1 MAKFLETQ
9 TISSELLKLIKEA
22 KDKIIL
28 ISPYLRVNP
37 QIQERLKTKS
47 LSGTMSEI
55 VMIYGK
61 TELKSSELE
70 WMKTIKD
77 LKVIEKVNL
86 HAKCY
91 LNEDKAIICSMNLH
105 DYSQQNNIE
114 MGLMITKEQ
123 DKDAYNELIE
133 EINNIK
139 VNGNRKDPTTFK
151 SFDLNH
157 ENESSNV
164 AEYVDSS
171 VSQKPEEL
179 SMEQKMKFEALKDW
193 RLFKS
198 KENRTKAYTILTDN
212 EIVSIVLEK
221 RVDKNMLYKLLST
234 KKANQF
240 GNEILDALSQA
251 EKFTIGK
258 VTSVIYQS
266 DDSKYDRVKLLI
278 LKSGK
283 EFWFDTV
290 RELPIKN
297 RHVAVSLNDRWFNDY
312 FYLD

>member
-28 ISPYLRVNP
+28 ISPYLKVNP

-61 TELKSSELE
+61 TELKNSELE

-77 LKVIEKVNL
+77 LKVIEKLNL

-123 DKDAYNELIE
+123 DTDAYNELIE

-139 VNGNRKDPTTFK
+139 VNGNRKDPSTFK

-157 ENESSNV
+157 ENETGNTLESIETIDNKKH
-164 AEYVDSS
+164 D
-171 VSQKPEEL
+171 EL

-193 RLFKS
+193 RLSKS
-198 KENRTKAYTILTDN
+198 KMIRAKAYTILTDN
-212 EIVSIVLEK
+212 EIICIVQEKWIDKSI
-221 RVDKNMLYKLLST
+221 LYKLLST

-240 GNEILDALSQA
+240 GNEIFEVLSQIQ
-251 EKFTIGK
+251 KYTIGK

-266 DDSKYDRVKLLI
+266 DESKYDKVKLFI

-283 EFWFDTV
+283 ELWFDTV
-290 RELPIKN
+290 QELPIKN
-297 RHVAVSLNDRWFNDY
+297 KHVAVSLNDHWFNAY

>member
-139 VNGNRKDPTTFK
+139 VNGNRKDPSTFK

-157 ENESSNV
+157 ENESENIVESVDNV
-164 AEYVDSS
+164 DN
-171 VSQKPEEL
+171 KKRDEL
-179 SMEQKMKFEALKDW
+179 SMEQKMKFEALKEW
-193 RLFKS
+193 RLSKS
-198 KENRTKAYTILTDN
+198 KVIKAKAYTILTDN
-212 EIVSIVLEK
+212 EIISIVFEK
-221 RVDKNMLYKLLST
+221 WIDKNVLYKLLSN
-234 KKANQF
+234 KKANQY
-240 GNEILDALSQA
+240 GKEIVDVLNHI
-251 EKFTIGK
+251 EKFTIAK

-278 LKSGK
+278 LNSGK

-297 RHVAVSLNDRWFNDY
+297 RHVAVSLNDHWFNDY

>member
-22 KDKIIL
+22 KEKIIL
-28 ISPYLRVNP
+28 ISPYLKVNP

-47 LSGTMSEI
+47 LTGTMSEI

-61 TELKSSELE
+61 TELKNSELE

-77 LKVIEKVNL
+77 LKVIEKNNL

-91 LNEDKAIICSMNLH
+91 LNEEKAIICSMNLH

-139 VNGNRKDPTTFK
+139 VNGNRKDPSTFK
-151 SFDLNH
+151 SFDTNQ
-157 ENESSNV
+157 ENEAGSTVES
-164 AEYVDSS
+164 ADPID
-171 VSQKPEEL
+171 KKRHDEL

-193 RLFKS
+193 RLSKS
-198 KENRTKAYTILTDN
+198 KIIRAKAYTILTDN
-212 EIVSIVLEK
+212 EIISIVNEK
-221 RVDKNMLYKLLST
+221 RIDKNSLYKLLST

-240 GNEILDALSQA
+240 GNEILDVLFQI
-251 EKFTIGK
+251 ERYTIGK

-278 LKSGK
+278 LKTGK
-283 EFWFDTV
+283 EFWFDTTQ
-290 RELPIKN
+290 ELPIKN
-297 RHVAVSLNDRWFNDY
+297 KHVAVSLNDRWFNAY

>member
-28 ISPYLRVNP
+28 ISPYLRVNA

-47 LSGTMSEI
+47 VSGTMSEI
-55 VMIYGK
+55 VIIYGK
-61 TELKSSELE
+61 TELNNSELD

-77 LKVIEKVNL
+77 LKVIEKLNL

-91 LNEDKAIICSMNLH
+91 LNEDKAIICSMNLY
-105 DYSQQNNIE
+105 DYSQYNNYE
-114 MGLMITKEQ
+114 MGILITKEN
-123 DKDAYNELIE
+123 DKEAYLELIE

-139 VNGNRKDPTTFK
+139 VNGNRKDPNTLK
-151 SFDLNH
+151 SFNVNH
-157 ENESSNV
+157 EADAESIVESSDNAV
-164 AEYVDSS
+164 TKNHDA
-171 VSQKPEEL
+171 L
-179 SMEQKMKFEALKDW
+179 SMEQKMKFEILKEW
-193 RLFKS
+193 RLSKS

-212 EIVSIVLEK
+212 EIVKIVTEN
-221 RVDKNMLYKLLST
+221 RIDKSGLYKILSN

-240 GNEILDALSQA
+240 GNEILDVLYQI
-251 EKFTIGK
+251 EKYTIGK
-258 VTSVIYQS
+258 VISVIYQS
-266 DDSKYDRVKLLI
+266 DDSKYDRVKLQI
-278 LKSGK
+278 LKTGK
-283 EFWFDTV
+283 EVWYDTV

-297 RHVAVSLNDRWFNDY
+297 KHVAVSLNDHWFNDY

>member
-28 ISPYLRVNP
+28 ISPYLKVNA

-55 VMIYGK
+55 VIIYGK
-61 TELKSSELE
+61 TELKSSELD

-77 LKVIEKVNL
+77 LKVIEKINL

-114 MGLMITKEQ
+114 MGIMITKEQ
-123 DKDAYNELIE
+123 DGAAYNELIE

-139 VNGNRKDPTTFK
+139 VNGNRKDPSTFK
-151 SFDLNH
+151 SFDSNH
-157 ENESSNV
+157 ENIVESVDNVENKKSN
-164 AEYVDSS
+164 
-171 VSQKPEEL
+171 EL
-179 SMEQKMKFEALKDW
+179 SWEQKMRFEVLKDW
-193 RLFKS
+193 RLSKS
-198 KENRTKAYTILTDN
+198 KTIRAKAYTILTDN
-212 EIVSIVLEK
+212 EIIGIVLEK
-221 RVDKNMLYKLLST
+221 KIDKNILYKLLST
-234 KKANQF
+234 KKTNQF
-240 GNEILDALSQA
+240 GKEILDILSQI
-251 EKFTIGK
+251 ERYTIGK
-258 VTSVIYQS
+258 VISVIYQS
-266 DDSKYDRVKLLI
+266 DESKYDRVKLLI
-278 LKSGK
+278 LKSGQ
-283 EFWFDTV
+283 ELWFDTV
-290 RELPIKN
+290 QELPIKN
-297 RHVAVSLNDRWFNDY
+297 RHVAVSLYDHWFNSY

>member
-1 MAKFLETQ
+1 MMAKFLETQ
-9 TISSELLKLIKEA
+9 TISSELLKIIKEA
-22 KDKIIL
+22 KERIIL
-28 ISPYLRVNP
+28 ISPYLKVNP

-123 DKDAYNELIE
+123 DKEAYNELIE

-139 VNGNRKDPTTFK
+139 VNGNRKDPSTFK
-151 SFDLNH
+151 SFVNH
-157 ENESSNV
+157 ENDADNNVES
-164 AEYVDSS
+164 AEPFDH
-171 VSQKPEEL
+171 KKHEEL

-193 RLFKS
+193 RLSKS
-198 KENRTKAYTILTDN
+198 KTIRAKAYTILTDN
-212 EIVSIVLEK
+212 EIISIVLEK
-221 RVDKNMLYKLLST
+221 RIDKNILYKLLST

-240 GNEILDALSQA
+240 GNEIFDVISQI
-251 EKFTIGK
+251 ETIGK
-258 VTSVIYQS
+258 VVSVIYQS
-266 DDSKYDRVKLLI
+266 DESKYDKVKLLI

-283 EFWFDTV
+283 ELWFDTV
-290 RELPIKN
+290 QELFIP
-297 RHVAVSLNDRWFNDY
+297 D
-312 FYLD
+312 